1 MANKH
6 AKAKNLRA
14 RALVSLVAIIVV
26 VAVCAYLGLCGFGK
40 GTMINYLK
48 PWGDAISL
56 GLDLRGGVYTVY
68 QAENNGDPDFD
79 TKMESTVS
87 ILTSRLTRQGFTEA
101 TVTRQGSD
109 RIRVEIPNVSDPNQ
123 ILTIIGTPAQLYFVD
138 ESGNNLMEGS
148 MVKNAQAAQDQDG
161 KPCIAFELTDEG
173 AKIFAEATAAN
184 LGKTIS
190 ITLDGET
197 ISRAT
202 VNTVIAGGKGEIT
215 GNFTADEAKNLATL
229 ILSGALPLNL
239 AQLEVSAISAT
250 LGVEALDRAIQA
262 GIIGVA
268 LVMLFMLFRYRLCGL
283 VADIALTIYIMIV
296 VLLLALTGAQLTLPG
311 VAGII
316 LGIGM
321 AVDANVVIFERIREE
336 VKNGRPIGS
345 AVRKGFSNALSAII
359 DSNVTTIIAAVVLYA
374 FGTGSVRGF
383 ALTLGIGVA
392 TFSNQNLG
400 AGRRSRIWQSV
411 KAALAIYFVWWV
423 FVMAFTFLLGGA
435 AIRGITGSTDE
446 VIISNA
452 LLYLKISA
460 PVIPPMAVLVILRN
474 MLQGIQH
481 TVEPLLAS
489 GLELVGKVI
498 FAVWLV
504 PVQGY
509 RAVCFCEPTTW
520 VVCFV
525 FILLAVWRC
534 RGDLRDAEKI

>member
-6 AKAKNLRA
+6 AKAKNPRIRA
-14 RALVSLVAIIVV
+14 VISLVAIVVV
-26 VAVCAYLGLCGFGK
+26 VAVCAYLGLFGFGK

-68 QAENNGDPDFD
+68 QAEDNGDPDFD

-138 ESGNNLMEGS
+138 EDGNNLMEGS

-239 AQLEVSAISAT
+239 TQLEVSAISAT

-262 GIIGVA
+262 GVIGVI

-296 VLLLALTGAQLTLPG
+296 VLLLALTGAQLTMPG

-336 VKNGRPIGS
+336 VKVGRPIGS

-374 FGTGSVRGF
+374 FGTGFVRGF

-392 TFSNQNLG
+392 TSLFT
-400 AGRRSRIWQSV
+400 A
-411 KAALAIYFVWWV
+411 V
-423 FVMAFTFLLGGA
+423 FVTHKLL
-435 AIRGITGSTDE
+435 D
-446 VIISNA
+446 
-452 LLYLKISA
+452 
-460 PVIPPMAVLVILRN
+460 
-474 MLQGIQH
+474 
-481 TVEPLLAS
+481 
-489 GLELVGKVI
+489 I
-498 FAVWLV
+498 FADMGIKNQKLYV
-504 PVQGY
+504 
-509 RAVCFCEPTTW
+509 
-520 VVCFV
+520 
-525 FILLAVWRC
+525 
-534 RGDLRDAEKI
+534 

>member
-109 RIRVEIPNVSDPNQ
+109 RIRVEIPNVSDPNH

-239 AQLEVSAISAT
+239 TQLEVSAISAT

-392 TFSNQNLG
+392 TSLVT
-400 AGRRSRIWQSV
+400 A
-411 KAALAIYFVWWV
+411 V
-423 FVMAFTFLLGGA
+423 FVTHKLL
-435 AIRGITGSTDE
+435 D
-446 VIISNA
+446 
-452 LLYLKISA
+452 
-460 PVIPPMAVLVILRN
+460 
-474 MLQGIQH
+474 
-481 TVEPLLAS
+481 
-489 GLELVGKVI
+489 I
-498 FAVWLV
+498 FA
-504 PVQGY
+504 
-509 RAVCFCEPTTW
+509 
-520 VVCFV
+520 
-525 FILLAVWRC
+525 
-534 RGDLRDAEKI
+534 DLGIKNQKLYV

>member
-26 VAVCAYLGLCGFGK
+26 VAICAYLGLCGFGK

-138 ESGNNLMEGS
+138 ESGNNLMEGA

-239 AQLEVSAISAT
+239 TQLEVSAISAT

-296 VLLLALTGAQLTLPG
+296 VLQLALTGAQLTLPG

-392 TFSNQNLG
+392 TSLVT
-400 AGRRSRIWQSV
+400 A
-411 KAALAIYFVWWV
+411 V
-423 FVMAFTFLLGGA
+423 FVTHKLL
-435 AIRGITGSTDE
+435 D
-446 VIISNA
+446 
-452 LLYLKISA
+452 
-460 PVIPPMAVLVILRN
+460 
-474 MLQGIQH
+474 
-481 TVEPLLAS
+481 
-489 GLELVGKVI
+489 I
-498 FAVWLV
+498 FA
-504 PVQGY
+504 
-509 RAVCFCEPTTW
+509 
-520 VVCFV
+520 
-525 FILLAVWRC
+525 
-534 RGDLRDAEKI
+534 DLGIKNQKLYV

>member
-6 AKAKNLRA
+6 AKVKNLRA

-123 ILTIIGTPAQLYFVD
+123 ILTIIGTPAQRYFVD
-138 ESGNNLMEGS
+138 ESGNNLMEGG

-239 AQLEVSAISAT
+239 TQLEVSAISAT

-392 TFSNQNLG
+392 TSLVT
-400 AGRRSRIWQSV
+400 A
-411 KAALAIYFVWWV
+411 V
-423 FVMAFTFLLGGA
+423 FVTHKLL
-435 AIRGITGSTDE
+435 D
-446 VIISNA
+446 
-452 LLYLKISA
+452 
-460 PVIPPMAVLVILRN
+460 
-474 MLQGIQH
+474 
-481 TVEPLLAS
+481 
-489 GLELVGKVI
+489 I
-498 FAVWLV
+498 FA
-504 PVQGY
+504 
-509 RAVCFCEPTTW
+509 
-520 VVCFV
+520 
-525 FILLAVWRC
+525 
-534 RGDLRDAEKI
+534 DLGIKNQKLYV

>member
-6 AKAKNLRA
+6 AKAKNLRV

-138 ESGNNLMEGS
+138 ESGNNLMEGA

-239 AQLEVSAISAT
+239 TQLEVSAISAT

-268 LVMLFMLFRYRLCGL
+268 LVMLFMLFRYRLCGF

-392 TFSNQNLG
+392 TSLVT
-400 AGRRSRIWQSV
+400 A
-411 KAALAIYFVWWV
+411 V
-423 FVMAFTFLLGGA
+423 FVTHKLL
-435 AIRGITGSTDE
+435 D
-446 VIISNA
+446 
-452 LLYLKISA
+452 
-460 PVIPPMAVLVILRN
+460 
-474 MLQGIQH
+474 
-481 TVEPLLAS
+481 
-489 GLELVGKVI
+489 I
-498 FAVWLV
+498 FA
-504 PVQGY
+504 
-509 RAVCFCEPTTW
+509 
-520 VVCFV
+520 
-525 FILLAVWRC
+525 
-534 RGDLRDAEKI
+534 DLGIKNQKLYV

>member
-6 AKAKNLRA
+6 AKAKNPRIRA
-14 RALVSLVAIIVV
+14 VISLVAIVV
-26 VAVCAYLGLCGFGK
+26 IVAVCAYLGLFGFGK

-68 QAENNGDPDFD
+68 QAEDNGDPDFD

-138 ESGNNLMEGS
+138 EDGNNLMEGS

-239 AQLEVSAISAT
+239 TQLEVSAISAT

-262 GIIGVA
+262 GVIGVI

-283 VADIALTIYIMIV
+283 VADVALTIYIMIV

-336 VKNGRPIGS
+336 AKVGRPIGS

-392 TFSNQNLG
+392 TSLFT
-400 AGRRSRIWQSV
+400 A
-411 KAALAIYFVWWV
+411 V
-423 FVMAFTFLLGGA
+423 FVTHKLL
-435 AIRGITGSTDE
+435 D
-446 VIISNA
+446 
-452 LLYLKISA
+452 
-460 PVIPPMAVLVILRN
+460 
-474 MLQGIQH
+474 
-481 TVEPLLAS
+481 
-489 GLELVGKVI
+489 I
-498 FAVWLV
+498 FADMGIKNQKLYV
-504 PVQGY
+504 
-509 RAVCFCEPTTW
+509 
-520 VVCFV
+520 
-525 FILLAVWRC
+525 
-534 RGDLRDAEKI
+534 

>member
-26 VAVCAYLGLCGFGK
+26 VAICAYLGLCGFGK

-138 ESGNNLMEGS
+138 ESGNNLMEGA

-161 KPCIAFELTDEG
+161 KPCIAFELSDEG

-239 AQLEVSAISAT
+239 TQLEVSAISAT

-392 TFSNQNLG
+392 TSLVT
-400 AGRRSRIWQSV
+400 A
-411 KAALAIYFVWWV
+411 V
-423 FVMAFTFLLGGA
+423 FVTHKLL
-435 AIRGITGSTDE
+435 D
-446 VIISNA
+446 
-452 LLYLKISA
+452 
-460 PVIPPMAVLVILRN
+460 
-474 MLQGIQH
+474 
-481 TVEPLLAS
+481 
-489 GLELVGKVI
+489 I
-498 FAVWLV
+498 FA
-504 PVQGY
+504 
-509 RAVCFCEPTTW
+509 
-520 VVCFV
+520 
-525 FILLAVWRC
+525 
-534 RGDLRDAEKI
+534 DLGIKNQKLYV

>member
-138 ESGNNLMEGS
+138 ESGNNLMEGA

-239 AQLEVSAISAT
+239 MQLEVSAISAT

-392 TFSNQNLG
+392 TSLVT
-400 AGRRSRIWQSV
+400 A
-411 KAALAIYFVWWV
+411 V
-423 FVMAFTFLLGGA
+423 FVTHKLL
-435 AIRGITGSTDE
+435 D
-446 VIISNA
+446 
-452 LLYLKISA
+452 
-460 PVIPPMAVLVILRN
+460 
-474 MLQGIQH
+474 
-481 TVEPLLAS
+481 
-489 GLELVGKVI
+489 I
-498 FAVWLV
+498 FA
-504 PVQGY
+504 
-509 RAVCFCEPTTW
+509 
-520 VVCFV
+520 
-525 FILLAVWRC
+525 
-534 RGDLRDAEKI
+534 DLGIKNQKLYV

>member
-68 QAENNGDPDFD
+68 QAEDNGDPDFD

-138 ESGNNLMEGS
+138 EDGNNLMEGS

-239 AQLEVSAISAT
+239 TQLEVSAISAT

-262 GIIGVA
+262 GVIGVI

-336 VKNGRPIGS
+336 VKVGRPIGS

-392 TFSNQNLG
+392 TSLFT
-400 AGRRSRIWQSV
+400 A
-411 KAALAIYFVWWV
+411 V
-423 FVMAFTFLLGGA
+423 FVTHKLL
-435 AIRGITGSTDE
+435 D
-446 VIISNA
+446 
-452 LLYLKISA
+452 
-460 PVIPPMAVLVILRN
+460 
-474 MLQGIQH
+474 
-481 TVEPLLAS
+481 
-489 GLELVGKVI
+489 I
-498 FAVWLV
+498 FA
-504 PVQGY
+504 
-509 RAVCFCEPTTW
+509 
-520 VVCFV
+520 
-525 FILLAVWRC
+525 
-534 RGDLRDAEKI
+534 DLGIKNQKLYV

>member
-6 AKAKNLRA
+6 AKAKNPRTRA
-14 RALVSLVAIIVV
+14 IVSLVAILVV
-26 VAVCAYLGLCGFGK
+26 VAVCAYLGLFGFGK

-68 QAENNGDPDFD
+68 QAEDNGDADFD
-79 TKMESTVS
+79 TKMDSTVS

-101 TVTRQGSD
+101 TVTRQGND
-109 RIRVEIPNVSDPNQ
+109 RIRVEIPNVSDPNE

-138 ESGNNLMEGS
+138 EDGNNLMEGS
-148 MVKNAQAAQDQDG
+148 MVKNAYAAQDQDG
-161 KPCIAFELTDEG
+161 KPCIAFELSDEG
-173 AKIFAEATAAN
+173 AKIFADATAAN

-215 GNFTADEAKNLATL
+215 GNFTADEARNLATL

-239 AQLEVSAISAT
+239 TQLEVSAISAT

-262 GIIGVA
+262 GIIGVI
-268 LVMLFMLFRYRLCGL
+268 LVMLFMIFRYRLCGV
-283 VADIALTIYIMIV
+283 VADIALTIYIMVV

-336 VKNGRPIGS
+336 VKVGRPLGS
-345 AVRKGFSNALSAII
+345 AIRKGFSNALSAII

-374 FGTGSVRGF
+374 FGTGSIRGF
-383 ALTLGIGVA
+383 ALTLGIGVVTSLFTA
-392 TFSNQNLG
+392 
-400 AGRRSRIWQSV
+400 
-411 KAALAIYFVWWV
+411 V
-423 FVMAFTFLLGGA
+423 FVTHKLL
-435 AIRGITGSTDE
+435 D
-446 VIISNA
+446 
-452 LLYLKISA
+452 
-460 PVIPPMAVLVILRN
+460 
-474 MLQGIQH
+474 
-481 TVEPLLAS
+481 
-489 GLELVGKVI
+489 I
-498 FAVWLV
+498 FA
-504 PVQGY
+504 
-509 RAVCFCEPTTW
+509 
-520 VVCFV
+520 
-525 FILLAVWRC
+525 
-534 RGDLRDAEKI
+534 DLGIKNQKLYVR

>member
-6 AKAKNLRA
+6 AKAKNPRIRA
-14 RALVSLVAIIVV
+14 VISLVAIVVV
-26 VAVCAYLGLCGFGK
+26 VAVCAYLGLFGFGK

-138 ESGNNLMEGS
+138 ESGNNLMEGG

-239 AQLEVSAISAT
+239 TQLEVSAISAT

-262 GIIGVA
+262 GVIGVI

-336 VKNGRPIGS
+336 VKVGRPIGS

-392 TFSNQNLG
+392 TSLVT
-400 AGRRSRIWQSV
+400 A
-411 KAALAIYFVWWV
+411 V
-423 FVMAFTFLLGGA
+423 FVTHKLL
-435 AIRGITGSTDE
+435 D
-446 VIISNA
+446 
-452 LLYLKISA
+452 
-460 PVIPPMAVLVILRN
+460 
-474 MLQGIQH
+474 
-481 TVEPLLAS
+481 
-489 GLELVGKVI
+489 I
-498 FAVWLV
+498 FA
-504 PVQGY
+504 
-509 RAVCFCEPTTW
+509 
-520 VVCFV
+520 
-525 FILLAVWRC
+525 
-534 RGDLRDAEKI
+534 DLGIKNQKLYV

>member
-79 TKMESTVS
+79 TKMKSTVS

-239 AQLEVSAISAT
+239 TQLEVSAISAT

-392 TFSNQNLG
+392 TSLVT
-400 AGRRSRIWQSV
+400 A
-411 KAALAIYFVWWV
+411 V
-423 FVMAFTFLLGGA
+423 FVTHKLL
-435 AIRGITGSTDE
+435 D
-446 VIISNA
+446 
-452 LLYLKISA
+452 
-460 PVIPPMAVLVILRN
+460 
-474 MLQGIQH
+474 
-481 TVEPLLAS
+481 
-489 GLELVGKVI
+489 I
-498 FAVWLV
+498 FA
-504 PVQGY
+504 
-509 RAVCFCEPTTW
+509 
-520 VVCFV
+520 
-525 FILLAVWRC
+525 
-534 RGDLRDAEKI
+534 DLGIKNQKLYV

>member
-6 AKAKNLRA
+6 AKAKNPRIRA
-14 RALVSLVAIIVV
+14 VISLVAIVVV
-26 VAVCAYLGLCGFGK
+26 VAVCAYLGLFGFGK

-68 QAENNGDPDFD
+68 QAEDNGDPDFD

-138 ESGNNLMEGS
+138 EDGNNLMEGS
-148 MVKNAQAAQDQDG
+148 RVKNAQAAQDQDG

-239 AQLEVSAISAT
+239 TQLEVSAISAT

-262 GIIGVA
+262 GVIGVI

-336 VKNGRPIGS
+336 VKVGRPIGS

-392 TFSNQNLG
+392 TSLFT
-400 AGRRSRIWQSV
+400 A
-411 KAALAIYFVWWV
+411 V
-423 FVMAFTFLLGGA
+423 FVTHKLL
-435 AIRGITGSTDE
+435 D
-446 VIISNA
+446 
-452 LLYLKISA
+452 
-460 PVIPPMAVLVILRN
+460 
-474 MLQGIQH
+474 
-481 TVEPLLAS
+481 
-489 GLELVGKVI
+489 I
-498 FAVWLV
+498 FADMGIKNQKLYV
-504 PVQGY
+504 
-509 RAVCFCEPTTW
+509 
-520 VVCFV
+520 
-525 FILLAVWRC
+525 
-534 RGDLRDAEKI
+534 

>member
-6 AKAKNLRA
+6 AKAKNPRA

-239 AQLEVSAISAT
+239 TQLEVSAISAT

-392 TFSNQNLG
+392 TSLVT
-400 AGRRSRIWQSV
+400 A
-411 KAALAIYFVWWV
+411 V
-423 FVMAFTFLLGGA
+423 FVTHKLL
-435 AIRGITGSTDE
+435 D
-446 VIISNA
+446 
-452 LLYLKISA
+452 
-460 PVIPPMAVLVILRN
+460 
-474 MLQGIQH
+474 
-481 TVEPLLAS
+481 
-489 GLELVGKVI
+489 I
-498 FAVWLV
+498 FA
-504 PVQGY
+504 
-509 RAVCFCEPTTW
+509 
-520 VVCFV
+520 
-525 FILLAVWRC
+525 
-534 RGDLRDAEKI
+534 DLGIKNQKLYV

>member
-138 ESGNNLMEGS
+138 ESGNNLMEGG

-239 AQLEVSAISAT
+239 TQLEVSAISAT

-296 VLLLALTGAQLTLPG
+296 VRLLALTGAQLTLPG

-392 TFSNQNLG
+392 TSLVT
-400 AGRRSRIWQSV
+400 A
-411 KAALAIYFVWWV
+411 V
-423 FVMAFTFLLGGA
+423 FVTHKLL
-435 AIRGITGSTDE
+435 D
-446 VIISNA
+446 
-452 LLYLKISA
+452 
-460 PVIPPMAVLVILRN
+460 
-474 MLQGIQH
+474 
-481 TVEPLLAS
+481 
-489 GLELVGKVI
+489 I
-498 FAVWLV
+498 FA
-504 PVQGY
+504 
-509 RAVCFCEPTTW
+509 
-520 VVCFV
+520 
-525 FILLAVWRC
+525 
-534 RGDLRDAEKI
+534 DLGIKNQKLYV

>member
-239 AQLEVSAISAT
+239 TQLEVSAISAT
-250 LGVEALDRAIQA
+250 LGIEALDRAIQA

-392 TFSNQNLG
+392 TSLVT
-400 AGRRSRIWQSV
+400 A
-411 KAALAIYFVWWV
+411 V
-423 FVMAFTFLLGGA
+423 FVTHKLL
-435 AIRGITGSTDE
+435 D
-446 VIISNA
+446 
-452 LLYLKISA
+452 
-460 PVIPPMAVLVILRN
+460 
-474 MLQGIQH
+474 
-481 TVEPLLAS
+481 
-489 GLELVGKVI
+489 I
-498 FAVWLV
+498 FA
-504 PVQGY
+504 
-509 RAVCFCEPTTW
+509 
-520 VVCFV
+520 
-525 FILLAVWRC
+525 
-534 RGDLRDAEKI
+534 DLGIKNQKLYV

>member
-6 AKAKNLRA
+6 AKAKNPRTRA
-14 RALVSLVAIIVV
+14 VISLVAIIVV
-26 VAVCAYLGLCGFGK
+26 VAVCAYLGLFGFGK

-68 QAENNGDPDFD
+68 QAEDNGDPDFD

-138 ESGNNLMEGS
+138 EDGNNLMEGA

-239 AQLEVSAISAT
+239 TQLEVSAISAT

-262 GIIGVA
+262 GIIGVV

-336 VKNGRPIGS
+336 VKVGRPIGS

-392 TFSNQNLG
+392 TSLFT
-400 AGRRSRIWQSV
+400 A
-411 KAALAIYFVWWV
+411 V
-423 FVMAFTFLLGGA
+423 FVTHKLL
-435 AIRGITGSTDE
+435 D
-446 VIISNA
+446 
-452 LLYLKISA
+452 
-460 PVIPPMAVLVILRN
+460 
-474 MLQGIQH
+474 
-481 TVEPLLAS
+481 
-489 GLELVGKVI
+489 I
-498 FAVWLV
+498 FADMGIKNQKLYV
-504 PVQGY
+504 
-509 RAVCFCEPTTW
+509 
-520 VVCFV
+520 
-525 FILLAVWRC
+525 
-534 RGDLRDAEKI
+534 

>member
-1 MANKH
+1 
-6 AKAKNLRA
+6 
-14 RALVSLVAIIVV
+14 
-26 VAVCAYLGLCGFGK
+26 
-40 GTMINYLK
+40 MINYLK

-68 QAENNGDPDFD
+68 QAEDNGDPDFD

-138 ESGNNLMEGS
+138 EDGNNLMEGS

-239 AQLEVSAISAT
+239 TQLKVSAISAT

-262 GIIGVA
+262 GVIGVI

-336 VKNGRPIGS
+336 VKVGRPIGS

-392 TFSNQNLG
+392 TSLFT
-400 AGRRSRIWQSV
+400 A
-411 KAALAIYFVWWV
+411 V
-423 FVMAFTFLLGGA
+423 FVTHKLL
-435 AIRGITGSTDE
+435 D
-446 VIISNA
+446 
-452 LLYLKISA
+452 
-460 PVIPPMAVLVILRN
+460 
-474 MLQGIQH
+474 
-481 TVEPLLAS
+481 
-489 GLELVGKVI
+489 I
-498 FAVWLV
+498 FADMGIKNQKLYV
-504 PVQGY
+504 
-509 RAVCFCEPTTW
+509 
-520 VVCFV
+520 
-525 FILLAVWRC
+525 
-534 RGDLRDAEKI
+534 

>member
-138 ESGNNLMEGS
+138 ESGNNLMEGG
-148 MVKNAQAAQDQDG
+148 MGKNAQAAQDQDG

-190 ITLDGET
+190 ITLDDET

-239 AQLEVSAISAT
+239 TQLEVSAISAT

-392 TFSNQNLG
+392 TSLVT
-400 AGRRSRIWQSV
+400 A
-411 KAALAIYFVWWV
+411 V
-423 FVMAFTFLLGGA
+423 FVTHKLL
-435 AIRGITGSTDE
+435 D
-446 VIISNA
+446 
-452 LLYLKISA
+452 
-460 PVIPPMAVLVILRN
+460 
-474 MLQGIQH
+474 
-481 TVEPLLAS
+481 
-489 GLELVGKVI
+489 I
-498 FAVWLV
+498 FA
-504 PVQGY
+504 
-509 RAVCFCEPTTW
+509 
-520 VVCFV
+520 
-525 FILLAVWRC
+525 
-534 RGDLRDAEKI
+534 DLGIKNQKLYV

>member
-26 VAVCAYLGLCGFGK
+26 VAICAYLGLCGFGK

-215 GNFTADEAKNLATL
+215 L
-229 ILSGALPLNL
+229 
-239 AQLEVSAISAT
+239 
-250 LGVEALDRAIQA
+250 
-262 GIIGVA
+262 
-268 LVMLFMLFRYRLCGL
+268 
-283 VADIALTIYIMIV
+283 
-296 VLLLALTGAQLTLPG
+296 
-311 VAGII
+311 
-316 LGIGM
+316 
-321 AVDANVVIFERIREE
+321 
-336 VKNGRPIGS
+336 
-345 AVRKGFSNALSAII
+345 
-359 DSNVTTIIAAVVLYA
+359 
-374 FGTGSVRGF
+374 
-383 ALTLGIGVA
+383 
-392 TFSNQNLG
+392 
-400 AGRRSRIWQSV
+400 
-411 KAALAIYFVWWV
+411 
-423 FVMAFTFLLGGA
+423 
-435 AIRGITGSTDE
+435 
-446 VIISNA
+446 
-452 LLYLKISA
+452 
-460 PVIPPMAVLVILRN
+460 
-474 MLQGIQH
+474 
-481 TVEPLLAS
+481 
-489 GLELVGKVI
+489 
-498 FAVWLV
+498 
-504 PVQGY
+504 
-509 RAVCFCEPTTW
+509 
-520 VVCFV
+520 
-525 FILLAVWRC
+525 
-534 RGDLRDAEKI
+534 

>member
-138 ESGNNLMEGS
+138 ESGNNLMEGG

-215 GNFTADEAKNLATL
+215 GNCTADEAKKLATL

-239 AQLEVSAISAT
+239 TQLEVSAISAT

-392 TFSNQNLG
+392 TSLVT
-400 AGRRSRIWQSV
+400 A
-411 KAALAIYFVWWV
+411 V
-423 FVMAFTFLLGGA
+423 FVTHKLL
-435 AIRGITGSTDE
+435 D
-446 VIISNA
+446 
-452 LLYLKISA
+452 
-460 PVIPPMAVLVILRN
+460 
-474 MLQGIQH
+474 
-481 TVEPLLAS
+481 
-489 GLELVGKVI
+489 I
-498 FAVWLV
+498 FA
-504 PVQGY
+504 
-509 RAVCFCEPTTW
+509 
-520 VVCFV
+520 
-525 FILLAVWRC
+525 
-534 RGDLRDAEKI
+534 DLGIKNQKLYV

>member
-138 ESGNNLMEGS
+138 ESGNNLMEGA

-239 AQLEVSAISAT
+239 TQLEVSAISAT

-392 TFSNQNLG
+392 TSLVT
-400 AGRRSRIWQSV
+400 A
-411 KAALAIYFVWWV
+411 V
-423 FVMAFTFLLGGA
+423 FVTHKLL
-435 AIRGITGSTDE
+435 D
-446 VIISNA
+446 
-452 LLYLKISA
+452 
-460 PVIPPMAVLVILRN
+460 
-474 MLQGIQH
+474 
-481 TVEPLLAS
+481 
-489 GLELVGKVI
+489 I
-498 FAVWLV
+498 FA
-504 PVQGY
+504 
-509 RAVCFCEPTTW
+509 
-520 VVCFV
+520 
-525 FILLAVWRC
+525 
-534 RGDLRDAEKI
+534 DLGVKNQKLYV

>member
-6 AKAKNLRA
+6 AKTKNLRA

-138 ESGNNLMEGS
+138 ESGNNLMEGA

-239 AQLEVSAISAT
+239 TQLEVSAISAT

-392 TFSNQNLG
+392 TSLVT
-400 AGRRSRIWQSV
+400 A
-411 KAALAIYFVWWV
+411 V
-423 FVMAFTFLLGGA
+423 FVTHKLL
-435 AIRGITGSTDE
+435 D
-446 VIISNA
+446 
-452 LLYLKISA
+452 
-460 PVIPPMAVLVILRN
+460 
-474 MLQGIQH
+474 
-481 TVEPLLAS
+481 
-489 GLELVGKVI
+489 I
-498 FAVWLV
+498 FA
-504 PVQGY
+504 
-509 RAVCFCEPTTW
+509 
-520 VVCFV
+520 
-525 FILLAVWRC
+525 
-534 RGDLRDAEKI
+534 DLGIKNQKLYV

>member
-14 RALVSLVAIIVV
+14 RALVSLVAIIAV

-138 ESGNNLMEGS
+138 ESGNNLMEGG

-239 AQLEVSAISAT
+239 TQLEVSAISAT

-392 TFSNQNLG
+392 TSLVT
-400 AGRRSRIWQSV
+400 A
-411 KAALAIYFVWWV
+411 V
-423 FVMAFTFLLGGA
+423 FVTHKLL
-435 AIRGITGSTDE
+435 D
-446 VIISNA
+446 
-452 LLYLKISA
+452 
-460 PVIPPMAVLVILRN
+460 
-474 MLQGIQH
+474 
-481 TVEPLLAS
+481 
-489 GLELVGKVI
+489 I
-498 FAVWLV
+498 FA
-504 PVQGY
+504 
-509 RAVCFCEPTTW
+509 
-520 VVCFV
+520 
-525 FILLAVWRC
+525 
-534 RGDLRDAEKI
+534 DLGIKNQKLYV

>member
-138 ESGNNLMEGS
+138 ESGNNLMEGG

-239 AQLEVSAISAT
+239 TQLEVSAISAT

-296 VLLLALTGAQLTLPG
+296 VLLLALTGAQQTLPG

-392 TFSNQNLG
+392 TSLVT
-400 AGRRSRIWQSV
+400 A
-411 KAALAIYFVWWV
+411 V
-423 FVMAFTFLLGGA
+423 FVTHKLL
-435 AIRGITGSTDE
+435 D
-446 VIISNA
+446 
-452 LLYLKISA
+452 
-460 PVIPPMAVLVILRN
+460 
-474 MLQGIQH
+474 
-481 TVEPLLAS
+481 
-489 GLELVGKVI
+489 I
-498 FAVWLV
+498 FA
-504 PVQGY
+504 
-509 RAVCFCEPTTW
+509 
-520 VVCFV
+520 
-525 FILLAVWRC
+525 
-534 RGDLRDAEKI
+534 DLGIKNQKLYV

>member
-6 AKAKNLRA
+6 AKAKNPRA
-14 RALVSLVAIIVV
+14 RALISLVAIIVV
-26 VAVCAYLGLCGFGK
+26 VAVCAYLGLFGFGK

-68 QAENNGDPDFD
+68 QAEDNGDPDFD

-138 ESGNNLMEGS
+138 EDGNNLMEGS

-239 AQLEVSAISAT
+239 TQLEVSAISAT

-262 GIIGVA
+262 GIIGVV

-336 VKNGRPIGS
+336 VKVGRPIGS

-392 TFSNQNLG
+392 TSLFT
-400 AGRRSRIWQSV
+400 A
-411 KAALAIYFVWWV
+411 V
-423 FVMAFTFLLGGA
+423 FVTHKLL
-435 AIRGITGSTDE
+435 D
-446 VIISNA
+446 
-452 LLYLKISA
+452 
-460 PVIPPMAVLVILRN
+460 
-474 MLQGIQH
+474 
-481 TVEPLLAS
+481 
-489 GLELVGKVI
+489 I
-498 FAVWLV
+498 FADMGIKNQKLYV
-504 PVQGY
+504 
-509 RAVCFCEPTTW
+509 
-520 VVCFV
+520 
-525 FILLAVWRC
+525 
-534 RGDLRDAEKI
+534 

>member
-239 AQLEVSAISAT
+239 TQLEVSAISAT

-374 FGTGSVRGF
+374 FGTGPVRGF

-392 TFSNQNLG
+392 TSLVT
-400 AGRRSRIWQSV
+400 A
-411 KAALAIYFVWWV
+411 V
-423 FVMAFTFLLGGA
+423 FVTHKLL
-435 AIRGITGSTDE
+435 D
-446 VIISNA
+446 
-452 LLYLKISA
+452 
-460 PVIPPMAVLVILRN
+460 
-474 MLQGIQH
+474 
-481 TVEPLLAS
+481 
-489 GLELVGKVI
+489 I
-498 FAVWLV
+498 FA
-504 PVQGY
+504 
-509 RAVCFCEPTTW
+509 
-520 VVCFV
+520 
-525 FILLAVWRC
+525 
-534 RGDLRDAEKI
+534 DLGIKNQKLYV

>member
-26 VAVCAYLGLCGFGK
+26 VAACAYLGLCGFGK

-109 RIRVEIPNVSDPNQ
+109 RLRVEIPNVSDPNQ

-138 ESGNNLMEGS
+138 ESGNNLMEGA

-239 AQLEVSAISAT
+239 TQLEVSAISAT

-392 TFSNQNLG
+392 TSLVT
-400 AGRRSRIWQSV
+400 A
-411 KAALAIYFVWWV
+411 V
-423 FVMAFTFLLGGA
+423 FVTHKLL
-435 AIRGITGSTDE
+435 D
-446 VIISNA
+446 
-452 LLYLKISA
+452 
-460 PVIPPMAVLVILRN
+460 
-474 MLQGIQH
+474 
-481 TVEPLLAS
+481 
-489 GLELVGKVI
+489 I
-498 FAVWLV
+498 FA
-504 PVQGY
+504 
-509 RAVCFCEPTTW
+509 
-520 VVCFV
+520 
-525 FILLAVWRC
+525 
-534 RGDLRDAEKI
+534 DLGIKNQKLYV

>member
-138 ESGNNLMEGS
+138 ESGNDLMEGS

-239 AQLEVSAISAT
+239 TQLEVSAISAT

-392 TFSNQNLG
+392 TSLVT
-400 AGRRSRIWQSV
+400 A
-411 KAALAIYFVWWV
+411 V
-423 FVMAFTFLLGGA
+423 FVTHKLL
-435 AIRGITGSTDE
+435 D
-446 VIISNA
+446 
-452 LLYLKISA
+452 
-460 PVIPPMAVLVILRN
+460 
-474 MLQGIQH
+474 
-481 TVEPLLAS
+481 
-489 GLELVGKVI
+489 I
-498 FAVWLV
+498 FA
-504 PVQGY
+504 
-509 RAVCFCEPTTW
+509 
-520 VVCFV
+520 
-525 FILLAVWRC
+525 
-534 RGDLRDAEKI
+534 DLGIKNQKLYV

>member
-26 VAVCAYLGLCGFGK
+26 VAICAYLGLCGFGK

-138 ESGNNLMEGS
+138 ESGNNLMEGG

-239 AQLEVSAISAT
+239 TQLEVSAISAT

-392 TFSNQNLG
+392 TSLVT
-400 AGRRSRIWQSV
+400 A
-411 KAALAIYFVWWV
+411 V
-423 FVMAFTFLLGGA
+423 FVTHKLL
-435 AIRGITGSTDE
+435 D
-446 VIISNA
+446 
-452 LLYLKISA
+452 
-460 PVIPPMAVLVILRN
+460 
-474 MLQGIQH
+474 
-481 TVEPLLAS
+481 
-489 GLELVGKVI
+489 I
-498 FAVWLV
+498 FADMGIKNQKLYV
-504 PVQGY
+504 
-509 RAVCFCEPTTW
+509 
-520 VVCFV
+520 
-525 FILLAVWRC
+525 
-534 RGDLRDAEKI
+534 

>member
-6 AKAKNLRA
+6 AKTKNLRA

-138 ESGNNLMEGS
+138 ESGNNLMEGA

-239 AQLEVSAISAT
+239 TQLEVSAISAT

-374 FGTGSVRGF
+374 FGTGFVRGF

-392 TFSNQNLG
+392 TSLVT
-400 AGRRSRIWQSV
+400 A
-411 KAALAIYFVWWV
+411 V
-423 FVMAFTFLLGGA
+423 FVTHKLL
-435 AIRGITGSTDE
+435 D
-446 VIISNA
+446 
-452 LLYLKISA
+452 
-460 PVIPPMAVLVILRN
+460 
-474 MLQGIQH
+474 
-481 TVEPLLAS
+481 
-489 GLELVGKVI
+489 I
-498 FAVWLV
+498 FA
-504 PVQGY
+504 
-509 RAVCFCEPTTW
+509 
-520 VVCFV
+520 
-525 FILLAVWRC
+525 
-534 RGDLRDAEKI
+534 DLGIKNQKLYV

>member
-138 ESGNNLMEGS
+138 ESGNNLMEGG

-184 LGKTIS
+184 LGKNIS

-239 AQLEVSAISAT
+239 TQLEVSAISAT

-392 TFSNQNLG
+392 TSLVT
-400 AGRRSRIWQSV
+400 A
-411 KAALAIYFVWWV
+411 V
-423 FVMAFTFLLGGA
+423 FVTHKLL
-435 AIRGITGSTDE
+435 D
-446 VIISNA
+446 
-452 LLYLKISA
+452 
-460 PVIPPMAVLVILRN
+460 
-474 MLQGIQH
+474 
-481 TVEPLLAS
+481 
-489 GLELVGKVI
+489 I
-498 FAVWLV
+498 FA
-504 PVQGY
+504 
-509 RAVCFCEPTTW
+509 
-520 VVCFV
+520 
-525 FILLAVWRC
+525 
-534 RGDLRDAEKI
+534 DLGIKNQKLYV